1 MKNILITGASGYL
14 GKIVMAELAQ
24 RRNLDGQP
32 PFTLVGLDVRETPA
46 AQRTGGVEYEQA
58 DVRSPQL
65 AALLRR
71 HRINVVVHLAAIVTP
86 GRHDDRARA
95 YAVEVEGTANLLAAC
110 RAAGVE
116 KLIVTSSGAA
126 YGYYADNPALL
137 QEEQPLRGNV
147 AFAYAHHKRLVEA
160 MLAECRQ
167 QHPELRQ
174 VIFRVSTILGETT
187 NNQITALFDKP
198 RLLAITGASSPFV
211 FIWDKDVA
219 ACLSAAIFSEKTGIY
234 NLAGDGALTI
244 TEIAHMLG
252 KKTLTLP
259 AGLLRWGL
267 AVLRKLRLTQYGPEQ
282 LDFLRYRPVLDN
294 TKLKREFGYTPAMT
308 SREVFAYYAKA
319 RLQK

>member
-1 MKNILITGASGYL
+1 MKNILVTGASGYL
-14 GKIVMAELAQ
+14 GRIVMAELAQ
-24 RRNLDGQP
+24 RRNLDGHP

-46 AQRTGGVEYEQA
+46 AQRAAGVAYEQA

-86 GRHDDRARA
+86 GRHDDRALA
-95 YAVEVEGTANLLAAC
+95 YSVAVEGTRNLLQAC
-110 RAAGVE
+110 QAAGVE

-126 YGYYADNPALL
+126 YGYHADNPALIR
-137 QEEQPLRGNV
+137 EEQPLRGNE
-147 AFAYAHHKRLVEA
+147 AFAYAHHKRLVEEL
-160 MLAECRQ
+160 LAEWRQ

-187 NNQITALFDKP
+187 NNQITALFEKP
-198 RLLAITGASSPFV
+198 RLLAVKGARSPFV
-211 FIWDKDVA
+211 FIWDRDVA

-234 NLAGDGALTI
+234 NLAGDGALTMA
-244 TEIAHMLG
+244 EIAHMLG

-267 AVLRKLRLTQYGPEQ
+267 AVLRRLRLTQYGPEQ

-294 TKLKREFGYTPAMT
+294 TKLKGEFGFTPAMT
-308 SREVFAYYAKA
+308 SCEVFAHYAKA